1 MTETKP
7 TYTHIQIKAH
17 SRPIPITNTT
27 INGSRFIK
35 DTKTLTAYCREWL
48 AATKTD
54 SFNCLPLPTAQSY
67 LLLSPDG
74 NIHFVQFAHQ
84 KIPLS
89 PTQTAFRMY
98 LNRLGHK
105 IHIINSFP
113 AFAAFIKK
121 QEKQPETITIQT
133 TPSTP
138 RLTAWGIQL
147 PISTIM

>member
-27 INGSRFIK
+27 ITGSRFIK
-35 DTKTLTAYCREWL
+35 DTKTLATYCREWL
-48 AATKTD
+48 AATKGE
-54 SFNCLPLPTAQSY
+54 SFTCLHLPAVQSY
-67 LLLSPDG
+67 LLISPTGD
-74 NIHFVQFAHQ
+74 IHFVQFAYQ

-89 PTQTAFRMY
+89 PTQTAFRIY

-105 IHIINSFP
+105 IHIINSFQ

-121 QEKQPETITIQT
+121 QETPTDPITVPT
-133 TPSTP
+133 EPTCA

-147 PISTIM
+147 PTGTLM